1 MKIISY
7 NVNGIR
13 AALQKGLDTW
23 LSTHQ
28 PDFLCL
34 QEIKAQSEQFPHAAF
49 EALGYKAYLFPAEKK
64 GYSGVAILAKTA
76 PDNVVLGMNHPAHDA
91 EGRVIRLDYPKFSL
105 MSVYFPSG
113 TSGDERQA
121 VKYTFL
127 DDFEAHVQALRAH
140 GRALILCGDV
150 NICHKAIDIHNPVSN
165 KNSTGFLPEERAWM
179 DRFTGLGYI
188 DSFREFH
195 HEPHQYTWWS
205 YRFNSRAQNKGW
217 RIDYQFL
224 TPELR
229 PHLIDAGILSE
240 AHHSDHCPTFTVFS
254 GLL

>member
-23 LSTHQ
+23 LASHQ
-28 PDFLCL
+28 PDFVCL

-49 EALGYKAYLFPAEKK
+49 SALGYTAHLFPAEKK
-64 GYSGVAILAKTA
+64 GYSGVAILSKKQ
-76 PDNVVLGMNHPAHDA
+76 PIRVVEGMGHPEYDA
-91 EGRVIRLDYPKFSL
+91 EGRVIRLDFERFSL
-105 MSVYFPSG
+105 ISVYFPSG
-113 TSGDERQA
+113 TSGEERQA
-121 VKYTFL
+121 VKYRFL
-127 DDFEAHVQALRAH
+127 DDFEAHVQSLRAQ
-140 GRALILCGDV
+140 GLSLIVCGDV

-165 KNSTGFLPEERAWM
+165 KNTTGFLPEERAWM
-179 DRFTGLGYI
+179 DRFTALGYI

-195 HEPHQYTWWS
+195 TAPHQYTWWS

-229 PHLIDAGILSE
+229 PHLIAANILSE
-240 AHHSDHCPTFTVFS
+240 AHHSDHCPTMSVFS
-254 GLL
+254 SFT